1 MNIKKKSTTILEH
14 QKADIDIPYELS
26 RQKIS
31 FWLPK
36 DESADIVERMPKI
49 MIKFKYLQQLLQCVW
64 SGSGVRKSVSIHGIH
79 IPGSSKTVLS
89 IVLMPHPMIKL
100 IPVIFSSVVLKESKY
115 KIVRNNSTTCN
126 GKNYYLRSCDG
137 PN

>member
-49 MIKFKYLQQLLQCVW
+49 MIKFRYP
-64 SGSGVRKSVSIHGIH
+64 IINP
-79 IPGSSKTVLS
+79 IE
-89 IVLMPHPMIKL
+89 
-100 IPVIFSSVVLKESKY
+100 VIFSSVVLKESKY